1 MTNPTAARVRLVAY
15 VSHESDA
22 DQAEFLAC
30 VDAVAT
36 EAVEKERQER
46 LADHRTWQH
55 DLGTLRAAQEELEFL
70 QRNTLPELRRTIQHH
85 EDGKQRWRG
94 RAEKAEAEAKQ
105 WQATFGRDAL
115 RDAVTE
121 MDRLRT
127 QVAAVLALHP
137 KHTDSE
143 HCQHDGEPWPCPTVQ
158 AAGASTP
165 ATIESKSSLSPT
177 SAAIVAAGPLCTC
190 RKFPAAHR
198 ADLHDED
205 GLVRDIEPVPSVG
218 WPAMKHAKCTRCGWT
233 SASSW
238 LEFDRWV
245 AQSAIADQHR
255 DRWTDECLPEATS

>member
-1 MTNPTAARVRLVAY
+1 MTNPTDARARLAAY

-22 DQAEFLAC
+22 DQVEFLAR
-30 VDAVAT
+30 VDAVVAAET
-36 EAVEKERQER
+36 ER
-46 LADHRTWQH
+46 LQGRVA
-55 DLGTLRAAQEELEFL
+55 ELEAFAYGCDGEGCV
-70 QRNTLPELRRTIQHH
+70 LPHSS
-85 EDGKQRWRG
+85 WC
-94 RAEKAEAEAKQ
+94 EAAKQ
-105 WQATFGRDAL
+105 AAAENDGCTCPQPRKGTSQPHAGYCWLVSPPVPEVD
-115 RDAVTE
+115 E
-121 MDRLRT
+121 MRK
-127 QVAAVLALHP
+127 QVAELGAQRAAVLALHP